1 MTFLLIQWRDWI
13 FPPHKN
19 THFTV
24 FRHSNI
30 AGWFQPPVGNSC
42 RSSITFTTNVN
53 FAPSDHVFL
62 FIVIYCTLH
71 VEKNEYFCVT
81 LQGKNYYGQFLCP
94 FLVWKNCNVMFAI
107 CLNLCNTLKFVR
119 IFKTLFFRKKHG
131 SILSKC
137 RASSQKNDLC
147 NCH

>member
-1 MTFLLIQWRDWI
+1 MTFLVIQWRDWI

-19 THFTV
+19 THLTV
-24 FRHSNI
+24 FKHSNI
-30 AGWFQPPVGNSC
+30 AGDSNHPLATVVDLAS
-42 RSSITFTTNVN
+42 RSRQTSILHQVTTFS
-53 FAPSDHVFL
+53 FSL
-62 FIVIYCTLH
+62 SYCTLH

-94 FLVWKNCNVMFAI
+94 FLVWENCNVMFAI
-107 CLNLCNTLKFVR
+107 CLNLCNTLQFVR

-147 NCH
+147 HCQ